1 MMISFFC
8 HKGSFIG
15 IDATVYCPD
24 PLNIQTGRTDGSTS
38 NGGIVTCGSTLT
50 NPGCGVCS

>member
-1 MMISFFC
+1 MISFFC